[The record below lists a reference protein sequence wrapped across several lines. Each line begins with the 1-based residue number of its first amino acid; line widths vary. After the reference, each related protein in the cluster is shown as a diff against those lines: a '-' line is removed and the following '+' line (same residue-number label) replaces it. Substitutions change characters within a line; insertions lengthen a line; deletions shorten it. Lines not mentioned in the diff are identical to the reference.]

1 VVRAL
6 DSKAAAAGAQGRDFV
21 GQALEVIPVG
31 RDDGGLFWL
40 KPLHSDSLRVGLP
53 ANARPAEV
61 VVDVLKSY
69 PLTALAVH
77 SASWRHEE
85 GTTVLTYVAAVEPPA
100 PEALASFAP
109 ARIAPDEAA
118 QTSPVVAHALR
129 HVAWLRLNEPV
140 VANVLAGWDEALEG
154 FEPEPFRAL
163 VLDA

>member
-1 VVRAL
+1 MRAL
-6 DSKAAAAGAQGRDFV
+6 EPKPAAAGSQGRDFV

-40 KPLHSDSLRVGLP
+40 KPLHADSLRVGLP

-61 VVDVLKSY
+61 VVDVLRSY
-69 PLTALAVH
+69 PLTPLAVH

-100 PEALASFAP
+100 SEALGSFAP
-109 ARIAPDEAA
+109 ARIVPDGAA
-118 QTSPVVAHALR
+118 HASPVVAHAVR
-129 HVAWLRLNEPV
+129 HVAWLRLNEPT
-140 VANVLAGWDEALEG
+140 VATVLADWDEALAG

-163 VLDA
+163 VVDA

>member
-1 VVRAL
+1 MRAL
-6 DSKAAAAGAQGRDFV
+6 EPKPAAAGSQGPDFV

-31 RDDGGLFWL
+31 HDDGGLFWL
-40 KPLHSDSLRVGLP
+40 KPLHSESLRVGLP

-69 PLTALAVH
+69 PLTPLAVH

-100 PEALASFAP
+100 RDALASFAP
-109 ARIAPDEAA
+109 ARIAPGEAG
-118 QTSPVVAHALR
+118 QTSPVVAHAVR

-140 VANVLAGWDEALEG
+140 VATVLAGWDEALAG